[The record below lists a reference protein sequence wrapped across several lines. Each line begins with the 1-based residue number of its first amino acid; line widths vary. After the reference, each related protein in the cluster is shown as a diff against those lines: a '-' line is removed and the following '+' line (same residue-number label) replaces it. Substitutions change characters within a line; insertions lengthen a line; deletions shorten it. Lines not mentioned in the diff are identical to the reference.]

1 MKKYMTIVALLA
13 AGSAFANAAG
23 GTADFDFK
31 ASDLGGATDL
41 VSVTL
46 SDELTK
52 FDATVTALSGYL
64 TGGAWSG
71 QTGPEYD
78 FIEGASKS
86 ASLTLTFGNLVAG
99 ESYDVSLTTGV
110 PFEGSGAWNS
120 LTTDNAYTS
129 SSLALG
135 SQNIAVQT
143 ITTYAVTGVVADNNG
158 EITFKINN
166 TNGSHSASFNY
177 ATITGAV
184 IPEPS
189 AFGLFAGLGAL
200 ALVGTRRRRK

>member
-71 QTGPEYD
+71 QAGPEYD

-86 ASLTLTFGNLVAG
+86 FSTDPAPEYLQHQRSRKILRPPVPDRNYRHGVSSAG
-99 ESYDVSLTTGV
+99 DR
-110 PFEGSGAWNS
+110 PA
-120 LTTDNAYTS
+120 
-129 SSLALG
+129 
-135 SQNIAVQT
+135 Q
-143 ITTYAVTGVVADNNG
+143 
-158 EITFKINN
+158 
-166 TNGSHSASFNY
+166 
-177 ATITGAV
+177 
-184 IPEPS
+184 
-189 AFGLFAGLGAL
+189 
-200 ALVGTRRRRK
+200 